1 MKILSYVFV
10 LYSIRTGQ
18 DRILFNTMESHW
30 SLQYVF
36 LVHKAVRWQDKIQD
50 KIQELGIDDN

>member
-50 KIQELGIDDN
+50 KIQ